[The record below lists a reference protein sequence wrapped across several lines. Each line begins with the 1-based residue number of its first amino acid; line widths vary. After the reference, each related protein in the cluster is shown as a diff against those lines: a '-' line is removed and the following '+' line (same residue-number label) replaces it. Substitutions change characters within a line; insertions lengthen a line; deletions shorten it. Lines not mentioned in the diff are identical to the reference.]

1 MKRIAIIAA
10 LLGSTLAIATAA
22 PNRVPLEIW
31 GAAAG
36 DEITIDGVAV
46 NVRTG
51 GAARLFTGDPD
62 ATNAPVL
69 HEVTSG
75 RHEVVVKR
83 QGCAPRAFTVT
94 IEGAAKRAV
103 VLEPIDAARCAIPF
117 APPRR

>member
-1 MKRIAIIAA
+1 VKRIAIIAA

-22 PNRVPLEIW
+22 PNRVPLEVW
-31 GAAAG
+31 GASAG
-36 DEITIDGVAV
+36 DEITIDGAKV

-51 GAARLFTGDPD
+51 GAARVFTGDPD

-69 HEVTSG
+69 HEVSTG

-83 QGCAPRAFTVT
+83 QGCAPRAFTIS
-94 IEGAAKRAV
+94 IEGAAKRSI
-103 VLEPIDAARCAIPF
+103 VLEAIDAARCAIPF